1 MLKSLSFTLFLFISI
16 TIFAQEKFTLS
27 GNIKDA
33 SNGEDLIGVTIFV
46 KELPGVGTVT
56 NVYGFYSLTLPKGS
70 YTIQYSYV
78 GYKTVEFNADL
89 TKNIKNNIQIISG
102 ATDLGVVEITGER
115 EDENVRSTEMSVS
128 KINMKEI
135 ENIPVLFGERD
146 ILKTIQLLPGVKSGG
161 EGNAGFFVRGGSSD
175 QNLIL
180 LDEALFTML
189 LTYWVFSPFLIR
201 MPLKI

>member
-1 MLKSLSFTLFLFISI
+1 
-16 TIFAQEKFTLS
+16 
-27 GNIKDA
+27 
-33 SNGEDLIGVTIFV
+33 V